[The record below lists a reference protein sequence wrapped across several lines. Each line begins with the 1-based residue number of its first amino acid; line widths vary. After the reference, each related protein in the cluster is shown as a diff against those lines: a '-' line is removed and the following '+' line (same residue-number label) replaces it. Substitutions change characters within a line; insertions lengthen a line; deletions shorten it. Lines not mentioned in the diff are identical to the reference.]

1 MKNKTDLYKIKF
13 VNSALK
19 HNIITNTYTNM
30 KPRKYVNCELKLG

>member
-19 HNIITNTYTNM
+19 HKVITNTNINM
-30 KPRKYVNCELKLG
+30 KPCKCKL